1 MQTFLK
7 YWQLIGLVS
16 ALLALQGCETP
27 AVEDFPPP
35 PTPYDRQ
42 HLVFEQT
49 GFVDTRTGWWYP
61 QVFKGEWVANQ
72 AWEFEKTV
80 IGIDYVSAANLLEIS
95 TRPASVD
102 PSLIEEGTVSILAY
116 PVDYTLDDDTNAP
129 FMGTAADLLGIGHL
143 QEDGE
148 AEFWAYQ
155 KQLEGMGYN
164 LWKLV
169 KLQVPQAPDR
179 VFHSLLVLKK
189 LSEEK
194 SEGLVVTVGQA
205 SDCYVLIVMRRYVRS
220 KEDVAQL
227 GEWAYDILQGLNL
240 QAIGD

>member
-1 MQTFLK
+1 MTK
-7 YWQLIGLVS
+7 YWQLIVLVPV
-16 ALLALQGCETP
+16 LLALQGCETP
-27 AVEDFPPP
+27 TVEEVPSP
-35 PTPYDRQ
+35 PTPYDREY
-42 HLVFEQT
+42 LVFQQT

-61 QVFKGEWVANQ
+61 QVFQDEWVANQ
-72 AWEFEKTV
+72 AWEYEKTV

-95 TRPASVD
+95 TRPASVNS
-102 PSLIEEGTVSILAY
+102 SLIEEGTVSILAY
-116 PVDYTLDDDTNAP
+116 PVDYTLDDDAGAA
-129 FMGTAADLLGIGHL
+129 FMGATADLLGIGH
-143 QEDGE
+143 QSEDGE

-220 KEDVAQL
+220 KEDVGQF

-240 QAIGD
+240 QAIND